1 MLFWQKH
8 TSCFRV
14 LGITENLCRSNRSDV
29 FFGHS
34 LRRVPFL
41 HEGGCDMEKTYFLDT
56 LFDLINESDALET
69 ELQDIQA
76 DHDGLT
82 VTMKDGTAF
91 VLTVERKEN

>member
-1 MLFWQKH
+1 
-8 TSCFRV
+8 
-14 LGITENLCRSNRSDV
+14 
-29 FFGHS
+29 
-34 LRRVPFL
+34 
-41 HEGGCDMEKTYFLDT
+41 MEKTYFLDI